1 MSRSKLNPRVFILG
15 NPDKPQVPEAMRELS
30 AFISRRA
37 ELVGAEMGR
46 SAWPAVGAKA
56 DFVVVLGGDGTM
68 LAMARSLGPEQI
80 PLIGVNLGKLG
91 YLTHFS
97 VEQLIDCF
105 DAVMVFDWV
114 KSPTSSK
121 RQRAMHFEKFR
132 GVMPVMDRESIIRFN
147 TEVSFASG
155 FVVVNAERIA

>member
-1 MSRSKLNPRVFILG
+1 ME
-15 NPDKPQVPEAMRELS
+15 EAR
-30 AFISRRA
+30 F
-37 ELVGAEMGR
+37 
-46 SAWPAVGAKA
+46 K
-56 DFVVVLGGDGTM
+56 
-68 LAMARSLGPEQI
+68 
-80 PLIGVNLGKLG
+80 
-91 YLTHFS
+91 
-97 VEQLIDCF
+97 DCF

-147 TEVSFASG
+147 TEVSHASG